1 MGNGAKAQMKREKNA
16 SAAGKGNA
24 SQLKT
29 NSAAQSI
36 QCKTC
41 FQTFQQTAKL
51 PELALHAENKH
62 SKTVAD
68 CFPGKA

>member
-1 MGNGAKAQMKREKNA
+1 MKREKNA

-29 NSAAQSI
+29 NSVSRGKVVRFVSKLNPVSRLQAAQSI

-51 PELALHAENKH
+51 PE
-62 SKTVAD
+62 
-68 CFPGKA
+68 